1 MTKMM
6 TRMKVIG
13 DWLLALVCSQLLVQH
28 GMSSSLVI
36 EVEVE
41 PVFVKMMMMLAS

>member
-1 MTKMM
+1 M
-6 TRMKVIG
+6 TRKKVIG
-13 DWLLALVCSQLLVQH
+13 DWLLALVCAQLLVPL

-41 PVFVKMMMMLAS
+41 PVFVKTMMMLAF